1 VTNYGTLSRLRVE
14 RQVPPHHQAH
24 GEERRDWRR
33 WSGWTSSRSVTL
45 DIYSHP
51 LLDTQEKATKA
62 LEEALR

>member
-1 VTNYGTLSRLRVE
+1 
-14 RQVPPHHQAH
+14 VPPHHQAH